1 MTSRLLGGVVD
12 MSRDSILVR
21 LSWCVAAA
29 MLVGWWLSVGPPLN
43 QPAAADMIA
52 TNGGFTLMTANTR
65 DQRVNEES
73 EVLYV
78 LDHHRGIML
87 VYGLRDVQS
96 KPYIEMLD
104 GGLMEVL
111 FERAR
116 SVTRQTSP

>member
-1 MTSRLLGGVVD
+1 

-29 MLVGWWLSVGPPLN
+29 MLVGWWASSGPPLN

-52 TNGGFTLMTANTR
+52 TNGGFTLMTANSR

-78 LDHHRGIML
+78 LIIAALCWCMGFAM
-87 VYGLRDVQS
+87 Y
-96 KPYIEMLD
+96 
-104 GGLMEVL
+104 
-111 FERAR
+111 RANPISR
-116 SVTRQTSP
+116 CLTVD